1 MPAARQPLRVSQAE
15 YARLR
20 GVTPGAVTQ
29 WLRKGRIELVEGKVD
44 VELADRAL
52 TERAQV
58 YRGGQIGGGGRRSKT
73 AQIQELAGEVVS
85 PPVLKPGESA
95 NMGTSRAIALKEA
108 YIALLKQCEYDE
120 RVGNVVLVEDVAR
133 ELAAE
138 YAAVKNLVM
147 GMASKLA
154 PRVVACRT
162 PSEAEA
168 VIRTECEHVLLT
180 LSER

>member
-1 MPAARQPLRVSQAE
+1 MPAARQPLRVSQTE
-15 YARLR
+15 YARMR
-20 GVTPGAVTQ
+20 GVTKGAVAQ
-29 WLRKGRIELVEGKVD
+29 WLRRGHIELVEGKVD
-44 VELADRAL
+44 VDLADRAL
-52 TERAQV
+52 ADRPSV
-58 YRGGQIGGGGRRSKT
+58 NRGGQLGGSRSKA
-73 AQIQELAGEVVS
+73 AQIQELAGGAVS

-95 NMGTSRAIALKEA
+95 NMSTARAIALKEQ
-108 YIALLKQCEYDE
+108 YIALLKQVEYDE

-154 PRVVACRT
+154 PRVIACRT

-168 VIRTECEHVLLT
+168 VIRTECEQILQT